1 MPSSKAMPWPDA
13 DAADENGEMAMG
25 NGDKIAEENGVEA
38 VGDNDDVAVRVN
50 DDVVGPNKEL
60 VVCRSG
66 SWKVS
71 FPALKAALN
80 SSRLMEP
87 VMGFALGKPL
97 VACSWYTS
105 SPAGFI
111 SAWELPANG
120 PSGRC

>member
-1 MPSSKAMPWPDA
+1 MGVNGKAA
-13 DAADENGEMAMG
+13 GENGDG
-25 NGDKIAEENGVEA
+25 A
-38 VGDNDDVAVRVN
+38 VGGNDEREVMVN
-50 DDVVGPNKEL
+50 DEVVGPNKEL
-60 VVCRSG
+60 VVCRFG
-66 SWKVS
+66 SALN

-80 SSRLMEP
+80 SSRLIEP
-87 VMGFALGKPL
+87 MMGFALGRPL